1 MKLSRP
7 SPGAADTAGCLLG
20 RRLSSHEVPEATQ
33 LYGSGRSMGLDL
45 SHGNSCVSS
54 PRQPGTAHALSFVVE
69 TLTWGS
75 QQTASRWAT
84 LTGAR
89 PLPDDAKQGP
99 LVLAIFVVTQL
110 LDGVLTYWGVTR
122 FGIELEMNTLLAMS
136 MHFVGPGAALFAAKG
151 LACACGL
158 VLYCNAYLRPLA
170 AVAGLCLG
178 LAVIPWII
186 VVGWTI

>member
-1 MKLSRP
+1 MTSVAGLPSASSLSIQPPATTPDRKCLCSRP
-7 SPGAADTAGCLLG
+7 ASAAAAE
-20 RRLSSHEVPEATQ
+20 LSQ
-33 LYGSGRSMGLDL
+33 
-45 SHGNSCVSS
+45 GNSCVSS
-54 PRQPGTAHALSFVVE
+54 PRQPGTAHAVLFAVA

-75 QQTASRWAT
+75 QQPARRWADI
-84 LTGAR
+84 TGAR
-89 PLPDDAKQGP
+89 PLPEDLKQGP

-122 FGIELEMNTLLAMS
+122 FGVELEMNSLLALS

-178 LAVIPWII
+178 LAVIPWIV
-186 VVGWTI
+186 VVGWTM